1 MCVANKDI
9 NGKHFTITWYVDDN
23 KVSFLGQ
30 DVIDDTI
37 RKVEERLPGL
47 TVTKGNVH
55 NFLGMKISYLQNRRI
70 AINMK

>member
-1 MCVANKDI
+1 MCVANNEI

-55 NFLGMKISYLQNRRI
+55 KFLGMEISYLKNRRI